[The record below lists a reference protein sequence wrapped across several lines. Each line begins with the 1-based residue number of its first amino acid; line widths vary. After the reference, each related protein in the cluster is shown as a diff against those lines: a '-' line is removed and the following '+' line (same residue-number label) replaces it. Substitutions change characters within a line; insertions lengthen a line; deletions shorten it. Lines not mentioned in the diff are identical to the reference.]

1 MRQAR
6 NIVLATL
13 LGVALSAL
21 TAVSPA
27 MAQAWPGSSVVKI
40 VVPFPPGGVVDIT
53 GRVLAEQLQRT
64 LPGTVIVD
72 NRAGA
77 GGTIGAQHVA
87 GASSDGLTLLLG
99 GAATHAFA
107 PWIYK
112 AVQYDPVKD
121 FVPVTQVTSGPLV
134 LVVNASSDI
143 KTLDDFRSK
152 MAASGAAANYA
163 SNGPGTYP
171 HLAVELLK
179 ERTGLKAT
187 HVSYKGGAQAMA
199 ALLGNEVNFSLN
211 HIPIV
216 LGQIKAG
223 KLRALATAGETR
235 SPIFPDLP
243 TLKEAGIDVVA
254 SPWFGLFAPKG
265 TPKAVVDKLASA
277 TAQAMGSDE
286 VKQKMAALGDEVAVH
301 GPEAF
306 ATFQAA
312 ELDKW
317 GKVIKAAGITAQ

>member
-6 NIVLATL
+6 NFVLAAC
-13 LGVALSAL
+13 LGVTLSAL
-21 TAVSPA
+21 TMLPSA
-27 MAQAWPGSSVVKI
+27 MAQAWPGSNIVKL

-107 PWIYK
+107 PSIFK
-112 AVQYDPVKD
+112 AIQYDPIKD

-134 LVVNASSDI
+134 LVVNAASDI
-143 KTLDDFRSK
+143 KTMDDFLSK
-152 MAASGAAANYA
+152 MRASGDAANYA

-179 ERTGLKAT
+179 QHAGLKAA
-187 HVSYKGGAQAMA
+187 HVPYKGGAQAVA
-199 ALLGNEVNFSLN
+199 AMLAGEVNFSLN
-211 HIPIV
+211 HIPVV

-223 KLRALATAGETR
+223 KLRALATAGEAR
-235 SPIFPDLP
+235 SPLFPDLP

-254 SPWFGLFAPKG
+254 SPWFGLFAPRG
-265 TPKAVVDKLASA
+265 TPQAIVNQLASA
-277 TAQAMGSDE
+277 TARAMGSDE
-286 VKQKMAALGDEVAVH
+286 VKQKMADLGDEVAVH
-301 GPEAF
+301 GPQAF
-306 ATFQAA
+306 SAFQAA

>member
-6 NIVLATL
+6 SIVLAAM
-13 LGVALSAL
+13 LGVAISAL
-21 TAVSPA
+21 TAAGPA
-27 MAQAWPGSSVVKI
+27 KAQSWPGSEVVKI

-53 GRVLAEQLQRT
+53 GRVLAEQLQRA

-77 GGTIGAQHVA
+77 GGTLGAQHVA

-112 AVQYDPVKD
+112 NVQYDPVKD
-121 FVPVTQVTSGPLV
+121 FEAVTQVSSGPLV
-134 LVVNASSDI
+134 LVVNASSNI
-143 KTLDDFRSK
+143 KTLDDFRRQ
-152 MAASGAAANYA
+152 MAASGDAANYA

-179 ERTGLKAT
+179 ERTGIKAT
-187 HVSYKGGAQAMA
+187 HVPYKGGAQAMA
-199 ALLGNEVNFSLN
+199 ALLAGEVNFSLN
-211 HIPIV
+211 HIPVV

-223 KLRALATAGETR
+223 KLRALATAGEAR
-235 SPIFPDLP
+235 SPLFPDLP
-243 TLKEAGIDVVA
+243 TLKESGIDVVA
-254 SPWFGLFAPKG
+254 SPWFGLFAPRG
-265 TPKAVVDKLASA
+265 TPKAIVDRLASA
-277 TAQAMGSDE
+277 TAVALGSDE
-286 VKQKMAALGDEVAVH
+286 VKQKMAALGDEATVH
-301 GPEAF
+301 GPQAF

-312 ELDKW
+312 ELEKW
-317 GKVIKAAGITAQ
+317 GKVIKASGITAQ

>member
-6 NIVLATL
+6 KIVLAAL
-13 LGVALSAL
+13 LGLALSAL
-21 TAVSPA
+21 TLVSPA
-27 MAQAWPGSSVVKI
+27 KAQAWPGAEIVKL
-40 VVPFPPGGVVDIT
+40 VVPFPPGGVVDII
-53 GRVLAEQLQRT
+53 GRVLAEQLQRS

-87 GASSDGLTLLLG
+87 RASPDGLTLLLG

-107 PWIYK
+107 PSIFK
-112 AVQYDPVKD
+112 SLQYDPVKD
-121 FVPVTQVTSGPLV
+121 FVPVTQVSAGPLV

-143 KTLDDFRSK
+143 KTLDDFLRKMRSSGD
-152 MAASGAAANYA
+152 ASNYA

-179 ERTGLKAT
+179 ERTGLKST
-187 HVSYKGGAQAMA
+187 HVPYKGGAQAMA
-199 ALLGNEVNFSLN
+199 ALLGGEVDFSLN
-211 HIPIV
+211 HIPVV

-235 SPIFPDLP
+235 SPLFSDLP
-243 TLKEAGIDVVA
+243 TLKESGIDVVA
-254 SPWFGLFAPKG
+254 SPWFGLFAPRG
-265 TPKAVVDKLASA
+265 TPQAIVDQLASA
-277 TAQAMGSDE
+277 TARALGTDE
-286 VKQKMAALGDEVAVH
+286 VKQKMAALGDEVSVH
-301 GPEAF
+301 GPQAF

-317 GKVIKAAGITAQ
+317 SRVIKASGITAQ

>member
-1 MRQAR
+1 MRKAR
-6 NIVLATL
+6 NIALAAWLGLVLGVLAL
-13 LGVALSAL
+13 VP
-21 TAVSPA
+21 PA
-27 MAQAWPGSSVVKI
+27 MAQAWPGSSVVRI

-87 GASSDGLTLLLG
+87 GAPSDGLTLLLG

-107 PWIYK
+107 PSIFK
-112 AVQYDPVKD
+112 SLQYDPVKD
-121 FVPVTQVTSGPLV
+121 FVAVTQVTSGPLV

-143 KTLDDFRSK
+143 RTLDDFMRK
-152 MAASGAAANYA
+152 MTASGSNANYA

-199 ALLGNEVNFSLN
+199 ALLADEVNFSLN
-211 HIPIV
+211 HIPVV

-254 SPWFGLFAPKG
+254 SPWFGLFAPRG
-265 TPKAVVDKLASA
+265 TPKAVVEKLAAA
-277 TAQAMGSDE
+277 TAQALGTDE
-286 VKQKMAALGDEVAVH
+286 VKQKMAAMGDEVTVH
-301 GPEAF
+301 GPQAF

>member
-6 NIVLATL
+6 SIVLAAL

-21 TAVSPA
+21 TWVPQAR
-27 MAQAWPGSSVVKI
+27 AQAWPGTDVVKL
-40 VVPFPPGGVVDIT
+40 VVPFPPGGVVDII
-53 GRVLAEQLQRT
+53 GRLLAEQLQRS

-77 GGTIGAQHVA
+77 GGTIGAQHAA

-107 PWIYK
+107 PSIYK
-112 AVQYDPVKD
+112 SLQYDPVKD
-121 FVPVTQVTSGPLV
+121 FVAVTQVSAGPLV

-143 KTLDDFRSK
+143 QTLEDFLRK
-152 MAASGAAANYA
+152 MRTSGDASNYA

-179 ERTGLKAT
+179 ERTGLRAT

-199 ALLGNEVNFSLN
+199 ALLGGEVNFSLN
-211 HIPIV
+211 HIPVV

-223 KLRALATAGETR
+223 KLRALATAGEAR
-235 SPIFPDLP
+235 SPLFPDLP

-254 SPWFGLFAPKG
+254 SPWFGLFAPRG
-265 TPKAVVDKLASA
+265 TPQAIVDRLASA
-277 TAQAMGSDE
+277 TARALGSDE
-286 VKQKMAALGDEVAVH
+286 VKQKMAALGDEVSVH
-301 GPEAF
+301 GPQAF

-317 GKVIKAAGITAQ
+317 SKVIKAAGITAQ